1 MGGDECQYCPWRRQ
15 CNGDLVAA
23 LPTEEKSNYEQAVE
37 QRLYELATKRAALVS
52 DKKNNEQKV
61 RDVEQEIKEV
71 LSEADTKKVK
81 ADWGSVS
88 VYAQKSPPRYDK
100 EKFEKAGLRPS
111 DFQTEGEYTPRLSVT
126 LRT

>member
-1 MGGDECQYCPWRRQ
+1 M
-15 CNGDLVAA
+15 
-23 LPTEEKSNYEQAVE
+23 
-37 QRLYELATKRAALVS
+37 KRHALVS
-52 DKKNNEQKV
+52 VKKDKEQEV

-71 LSEADTKKVK
+71 LQEADTKKVK

-100 EKFEKAGLRPS
+100 EKFEKAGLQPS